1 MVEAF
6 VRLHCP
12 ECSKEW
18 ESNPSD
24 LPASDENHSCPD
36 CHATRRLAQFMRT
49 DRDLEVV
56 QQFE

>member
-6 VRLHCP
+6 VRLDCP
-12 ECSKEW
+12 ECGKDW
-18 ESNPSD
+18 ESNPSN
-24 LPASDENHSCPD
+24 LPASDENVSCGD